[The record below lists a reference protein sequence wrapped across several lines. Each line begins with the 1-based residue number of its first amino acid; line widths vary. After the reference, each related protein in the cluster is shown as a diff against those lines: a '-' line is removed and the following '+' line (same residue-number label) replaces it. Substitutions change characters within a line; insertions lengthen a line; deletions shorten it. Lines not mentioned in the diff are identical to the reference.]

1 MKTLPFL
8 LLLLT
13 ATGFASDPLDSVL
26 SRMDKAAISF
36 KSMTANM
43 KQVSHTAVIDQDN
56 TESGTILLKRP
67 KPHDMHMLV
76 QLSEP
81 DVKTVA
87 LQNEKLD
94 IFLPKINTVQEYD
107 LGKSRA
113 LIEQFLLL
121 GFGTTRKELTDANN
135 VRFLGEET
143 VNGQKA
149 AKLELVPRAKE
160 VLQHFKK
167 IELWLS
173 EDTGY
178 PAQHKM
184 YQPGGDYMLVTFSD
198 LKVNPAVPD
207 AALKL
212 KLPKGVK
219 KEYPQR

>member
-36 KSMTANM
+36 KSMTAKM

-56 TESGTILLKRP
+56 TEIGTILLKRP

-81 DVKTVA
+81 DAKTVA

-135 VRFLGEET
+135 VRFLGDVT

-149 AKLELVPRAKE
+149 AKLELVPKAKE

-173 EDTGY
+173 DDTGY

-184 YQPGGDYMLVTFSD
+184 YQPGGDYILVTFSD
-198 LKVNPAVPD
+198 LKVNPSVPD

>member
-1 MKTLPFL
+1 MRLFL
-8 LLLLT
+8 VT
-13 ATGFASDPLDSVL
+13 AILAVPAFAADSLDSVL
-26 SRMDKAAISF
+26 SRMDKAAGSF

-56 TESGTILLKRP
+56 TEIGTIQLKRP
-67 KPHDMHMLV
+67 KPHDMRMLV
-76 QLSEP
+76 ELSAP
-81 DVKTVA
+81 DAKTVS
-87 LQNEKLD
+87 LQGQTLD

-121 GFGTTRKELTDANN
+121 GFGTTRKELTDANQ
-135 VRFLGEET
+135 VRYLGEET
-143 VNGQKA
+143 VNGHKA
-149 AKLELVPRAKE
+149 AKLELVPISKE

-173 EDTGY
+173 DDTGY

-184 YQPGGDYMLVTFSD
+184 YQPGGDYILVTFSD
-198 LKVNPAVPD
+198 LKVNPVVSD

-212 KLPKGVK
+212 KMPKGVK